1 MIYYYQRVREEPRP
15 QYIKR
20 EVQKMYE
27 TREEYDAYWDNLSRD
42 ERALPEEERV
52 RKEPVLSFPVWNGKA
67 WVFEPI
73 KKS

>member
-1 MIYYYQRVREEPRP
+1 
-15 QYIKR
+15 
-20 EVQKMYE
+20 MYE

-42 ERALPEEERV
+42 ERALPEEERM

-73 KKS
+73 KKVEKNS